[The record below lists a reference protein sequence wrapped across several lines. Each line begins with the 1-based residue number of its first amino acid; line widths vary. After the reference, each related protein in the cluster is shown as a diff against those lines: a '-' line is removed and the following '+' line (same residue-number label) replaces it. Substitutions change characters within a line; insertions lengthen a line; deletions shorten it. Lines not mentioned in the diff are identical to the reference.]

1 MAVQQKARRGAPQKA
16 TREHGPAGKTGA
28 VKTTARDPDADKK
41 TKADSLA
48 AAARRKKPPARQ
60 AATTRNAPPPPRA
73 VQARPH
79 AGPVA
84 AAQAIPPAVM
94 AKKRKEKFSP
104 KEIEEFRKVLLAMHA
119 RLTNQIGKMRE
130 NALTRDDEVN
140 PEEDGSDAFDRLFTL
155 ERAGTEQNTI
165 HQITNALRAIKEGTY
180 GVCEACGCLIEYARL
195 HALPFVK
202 NCVACQ
208 SEMERQ
214 RSGRANAPRRMIP

>member
-1 MAVQQKARRGAPQKA
+1 MAGQQKARRGAPEK
-16 TREHGPAGKTGA
+16 TIRENGPSSKDGA
-28 VKTTARDPDADKK
+28 VKTTARDTGSDKK
-41 TKADSLA
+41 RKVDSQA
-48 AAARRKKPPARQ
+48 AAAPGKKNPARQ
-60 AATTRNAPPPPRA
+60 AATRQAPPPPRA

-79 AGPVA
+79 ARPVA
-84 AAQAIPPAVM
+84 KAHAVPPDVM
-94 AKKRKEKFSP
+94 AKKRKDKFSP
-104 KEIEEFRKVLLAMHA
+104 REIEEFRKVLLAMHA

-155 ERAGTEQNTI
+155 ERAGNEQDTL

-214 RSGRANAPRRMIP
+214 RAGRASAPRRMIP